1 MRLTPCR
8 RCGACPGARQAEYD
22 KLNPSALDVTVAVTA
37 AGSGST
43 RRGTAAPAWSAKM
56 LFDDHVTCMTAK
68 QHIDK
73 GRQSL
78 RARKLE
84 RIRALLTASGP
95 DSPTQLEGAAAP
107 TEAADRPEPPR
118 LLRTATPLPAQP
130 SGVAASSNA
139 AAAGGDA
146 A

>member
-1 MRLTPCR
+1 
-8 RCGACPGARQAEYD
+8 
-22 KLNPSALDVTVAVTA
+22 
-37 AGSGST
+37 
-43 RRGTAAPAWSAKM
+43 M

-78 RARKLE
+78 RTRKLE
-84 RIRALLTASGP
+84 RIRALLTTSGP
-95 DSPTQLEGAAAP
+95 ESPAQLEGAGTP

-130 SGVAASSNA
+130 SGVAASTNG
-139 AAAGGDA
+139 AAGGDSA
-146 A
+146 